1 MLSENRRLRFPAQIP
16 LRITDRADL
25 PQRKA
30 APKIV
35 RFVPVRRYAVARL
48 TAFHTMLSIQIV
60 AGVKPMRRGFWAI
73 LAIFLVAVAA
83 VAQSVAPTPAEIE
96 ARVESILSQM
106 TPEEKIDF
114 ISGVNGF
121 YVRGVPRLG
130 VPPLKMADGPIGV
143 RNYGPATTMAG
154 GIALAATWDPQLAVR
169 VGTEMGRD
177 ARAKGVNFVLGPGAN
192 IYRAP
197 MNGRNFEYLG
207 EDPFLGSR
215 IAVGYIEGMQSQG
228 VSSTIKHFMGNNS
241 EFDRHNTDDQIDE
254 RTLRELYLPIFEAA
268 VTEAHVGA
276 VMDSYN
282 LTNGEHMTQN
292 TTLDTDILKKEWGFQ
307 GVLMSDWDATYDGVA
322 AANAGLDLEMPSGRF
337 MNRQTLE
344 PALQQGLV
352 SQATID
358 DKVRRILR
366 DAVRF
371 GWLDRDQLDLS
382 IPRYNQQGR
391 EAALQAAREGI
402 VLLKN
407 DRGILPL
414 NKKTIHSIAIIGPDA
429 YPAVPDGGGSAHV
442 EPFHAISF
450 LEGISNYLGPGV
462 KVFSARGVPT
472 VAELADAT
480 QLSTTTDGS
489 TRGLQAD
496 YFAGEEPTGAAAVE
510 RVDSRINFGSGS
522 NLQLAEHTLS
532 ARWTGYFIP
541 ASAGPHDVIVQ
552 STGEDGGFYRLYV
565 DDALVLDQ
573 WKFSTAMINY
583 ATLDLTAAPHKIVLE
598 QHGRSGWL
606 RGGFRMAVVAHGN
619 YVEADAKQFAAS
631 ADVVIVAAGF
641 DGESE
646 SEGSDRTFGLPPGQD
661 DLIQAMAAANKN
673 TVVAVTSGGGVDMRA
688 WIDKIPALIEAWYPG
703 QEGGTALAEILFGD
717 VNPSG
722 RLPVTFDRS
731 WEESP
736 VHDSYYPAAGTNQV
750 AYSEGI
756 FSGYRGYDHAGRKPL
771 FPFGF
776 GLSYTTFSF
785 ANLAVTPSSTSDGRC
800 DVSFDVTNTGARE
813 GAEVAEVYVG
823 DTHASV
829 PRPPK
834 QLEGFAKVDLQPK
847 ETRRVT
853 VSLTRRSL
861 SYWDVAGKAW
871 RADPGQ
877 FQILVGSS
885 SQQIELRGTLTL
897 TAAQAAAA
905 SGGPAA
911 SGNDRK

>member
-1 MLSENRRLRFPAQIP
+1 MN
-16 LRITDRADL
+16 
-25 PQRKA
+25 
-30 APKIV
+30 
-35 RFVPVRRYAVARL
+35 
-48 TAFHTMLSIQIV
+48 
-60 AGVKPMRRGFWAI
+60 PMRQRFGVV
-73 LAIFLVAVAA
+73 VAVFVVAIAA
-83 VAQSVAPTPAEIE
+83 FAQNTTPAPADIE
-96 ARVESILSQM
+96 SRVESILSKM
-106 TPEEKIDF
+106 TLDEKIDL
-114 ISGVNGF
+114 ISGVDSF
-121 YVRGVPRLG
+121 YIRGIPRLG
-130 VPPLKMADGPIGV
+130 VPRIKMADGPIGV

-169 VGTEMGRD
+169 VGTELGRD
-177 ARAKGVNFVLGPGAN
+177 ARAKGVNFLLGPGVN
-192 IYRAP
+192 LYRAP

-207 EDPFLGSR
+207 EDPFLASR
-215 IAVGYIEGMQSQG
+215 IAVGYIDGVQSQG
-228 VSSTIKHFMGNNS
+228 VSATIKHFMGNNS

-254 RTLRELYLPIFEAA
+254 RTLRELYLPVFEAA
-268 VTEAHVGA
+268 VEEAHVGA

-292 TTLDTDILKKEWGFQ
+292 PILDTDILKKEWGFQ

-322 AANAGLDLEMPSGRF
+322 AANAGLDLEMPSGKF

-371 GWLDRDQLDLS
+371 GWLDRDQLDPS

-391 EAALQAAREGI
+391 QVALQAAREAM

-407 DRGILPL
+407 DGGLLPL
-414 NKKTIHSIAIIGPDA
+414 NKSAIHSVAVIGPDA
-429 YPAVPDGGGSAHV
+429 YPAVPVGGGSARV

-450 LEGISNYLGPGV
+450 LEGVSNYLGPNV
-462 KVFSARGVPT
+462 KVYSARGVPT
-472 VAELADAT
+472 IAELAAAT
-480 QLSTTTDGS
+480 QFSTMPAGGTP
-489 TRGLQAD
+489 GLGAE
-496 YFAGEEPTGAAAVE
+496 YFSSAELAGAAAVT
-510 RVDSRINFGSGS
+510 RVDAHVNFGSGS
-522 NLQLAEHTLS
+522 SAQLAANTLS
-532 ARWTGYFIP
+532 TRWTGYFVP
-541 ASAGPHDVIVQ
+541 QTAGSYDVLLQ
-552 STGEDGGFYRLYV
+552 STGEDGGHYRLYV
-565 DDALVLDQ
+565 DDAVVLDNL
-573 WKFSTAMINY
+573 KLSTAKLNC

-598 QHGRSGWL
+598 QRGRSGWL
-606 RGGFRMAVVAHGN
+606 GGEFRMGIVARES
-619 YVEADAKQFAAS
+619 YVEAEAKQLAAS

-641 DGESE
+641 DPESE

-661 DLIQAMAAANKN
+661 ELIQAMAAANKN
-673 TVVAVTSGGGVDMRA
+673 TIVVVTSGGGVDMRA
-688 WIDKIPALIEAWYPG
+688 WLDRVPALIEAWYPG

-717 VNPSG
+717 VDPSG

-736 VHDSYYPAAGTNQV
+736 VHDSYYPAEGTTRV
-750 AYSEGI
+750 AYSEGV
-756 FSGYRGYDHAGRKPL
+756 FSGYRGYDHANRKPL
-771 FPFGF
+771 FPFGY

-785 ANLAVTPSSTSDGRC
+785 SHLAITPSSSSDGNC
-800 DVSFDVTNTGARE
+800 EVSFDVANTGARE

-834 QLEGFAKVDLQPK
+834 QLEGFAKVDLQPN
-847 ETRRVT
+847 ETRHVT

-861 SYWDVAGKAW
+861 SYYDVAGKAW
-871 RADPGQ
+871 RADPGE

-885 SQQIELRGTLTL
+885 SAQIELRGTFTL
-897 TAAQAAAA
+897 APGQATAAS
-905 SGGPAA
+905 SGNVA